1 MSGLAHSENTAEN
14 KTEHQPEAK
23 TGKPG
28 DLHEIPTVN
37 WLDLKS
43 NRNKFM
49 QDLHYALSECGFL
62 VLTNAPGLDEDFQQR
77 AFKEV
82 RGFFNAPMDIKKTAH
97 ISNTPYFR
105 GYTLPTPADRG
116 HGQVIENFQYGF
128 EQQPVCAHD
137 DTSQPIHK
145 RLFRG
150 PNTWPKSDSMMGFQP
165 LIEELNATYHR
176 LTHQLGELI
185 VESLGEDPAQFR
197 NYFDF
202 DDPDLAAS
210 LNHNFSLDVF
220 TEEAQEQVRASYEQ
234 FDSKT
239 VGAHI
244 DGPPFVALLINDRP
258 GLQVVAGEGRWM
270 NAPVT
275 CRTAVGDYSVP
286 VIPGSV
292 IVNTGGTLMHLSE
305 GRYSATLH
313 RVNTTLIPRGE
324 TRVSM
329 PYFLLPK
336 MEGDLIPFGKS
347 QALVEGAAG
356 YKAGRDRGA
365 NACVN
370 RMGTFPQVTRRWWAE
385 EFNELSEKQ
394 REEVEAETSA
404 AYSLAAQRG
413 KRYRESISK

>member
-1 MSGLAHSENTAEN
+1 MTQNTD
-14 KTEHQPEAK
+14 TVMQ
-23 TGKPG
+23 
-28 DLHEIPTVN
+28 EIPTVD
-37 WLDLKS
+37 WLDLES
-43 NRNKFM
+43 NRSKFM
-49 QDLHYALSECGFL
+49 DDLRYALSECGFL
-62 VLTNAPGLDEDFQQR
+62 VLTNAPGLDDDFQQR
-77 AFKEV
+77 AFREV
-82 RGFFNAPMDIKKTAH
+82 RGFFDAPMEIKKTAH

-128 EQQPVCAHD
+128 EQEPLCAHD
-137 DTSQPIHK
+137 DKSQPIHR

-150 PNTWPKSDSMMGFQP
+150 PNTWPQADTLPGFRP
-165 LIEELNATYHR
+165 LIEELNLVYHQ

-185 VESLGEDPAQFR
+185 VESLDEDPAEFR
-197 NYFDF
+197 KYFDF

-210 LNHNFSLDVF
+210 LNHNYSMDVF
-220 TEEAQEQVRASYEQ
+220 AEDAQESVRASYAQ
-234 FDSKT
+234 FDSKN

-258 GLQVVAGEGRWM
+258 GLQVVAGEGQWM
-270 NAPVT
+270 DAPVT
-275 CRTAVGDYSVP
+275 CRTAAGDYSVP

-313 RVNTTLIPRGE
+313 RVNTTLIPDGD

-329 PYFLLPK
+329 PYFLIPK
-336 MEGDLIPFGKS
+336 MEGDLVPFGKS
-347 QALVEGAAG
+347 QASVDGAAG

-370 RMGTFPQVTRRWWAE
+370 RMGTFPQVTRRWWAD
-385 EFNELSEKQ
+385 EFKELSEQQ
-394 REEVEAETSA
+394 RVEVEAETAA
-404 AYSLAAQRG
+404 AYKLAEERG
-413 KRYRESISK
+413 QRYRENRQ